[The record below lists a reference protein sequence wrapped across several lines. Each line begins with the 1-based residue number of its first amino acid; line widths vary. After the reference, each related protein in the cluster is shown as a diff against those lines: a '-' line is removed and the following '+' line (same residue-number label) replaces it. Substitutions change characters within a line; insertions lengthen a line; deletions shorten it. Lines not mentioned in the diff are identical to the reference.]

1 MDPVRQAEIEHEMEQ
16 DALQKRQDLF
26 LNSGK
31 FKECVTALYHEYL
44 EDPIRLWE
52 ALGPDG
58 FQAPYPRLNSIF
70 GNCQNKTA
78 EVLFESHLT
87 CAIKNHDALALG
99 EALLAQARAYLMRQA
114 SDHVELN
121 WRDYE

>member
-16 DALQKRQDLF
+16 DAVQKRKDLF
-26 LNSGK
+26 LSSGRFDERVIAK
-31 FKECVTALYHEYL
+31 YHEYL

-58 FQAPYPRLNSIF
+58 FQAPCPNLNTIF

-78 EVLFESHLT
+78 EVLFEAHLA
-87 CAIKNHDALALG
+87 CAIKDHDALELG
-99 EALLAQARAYLMRQA
+99 EALLKQARHYLMRQA

>member
-16 DALQKRQDLF
+16 DAVQTQKNLF
-26 LNSGK
+26 VTSGQ
-31 FKECVTALYHEYL
+31 FDECVTALYHEYL

-58 FQAPYPRLNSIF
+58 FQAPCPNLNTIF

-78 EVLFESHLT
+78 EALFEAHLA
-87 CAIKNHDALALG
+87 CAIKDHDALALG
-99 EALLAQARAYLMRQA
+99 EALLNQARAYLMRQA
-114 SDHVELN
+114 GVHVDLN